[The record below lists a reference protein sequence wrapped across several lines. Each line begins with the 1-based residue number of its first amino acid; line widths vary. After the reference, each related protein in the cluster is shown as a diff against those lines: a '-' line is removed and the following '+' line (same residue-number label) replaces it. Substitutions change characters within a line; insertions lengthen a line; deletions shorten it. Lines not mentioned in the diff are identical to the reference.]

1 MKKALKFIAENVDMR
16 TVEYTTDMAYTTRM
30 PCVLISPRLADD
42 VYDLLVEYGQEH
54 DLKEDWWQEYGEIED
69 WIKNLK

>member
-16 TVEYTTDMAYTTRM
+16 TVEYTTRM
-30 PCVLISPRLADD
+30 PCAVISPRLADD

-54 DLKEDWWQEYGEIED
+54 DLEEDWWQEYGEIED
-69 WIKNLK
+69 WILKLN